1 MNCKEEFVD
10 IVKVL
15 YTHVYS
21 SVVTTALY
29 SIDL

>member
-21 SVVTTALY
+21 SVAMALY
-29 SIDL
+29 SVDL